1 MGTNNMEVLDQK
13 YNVREAVSE
22 EDTFINVY
30 WMVSREQRLIYQ
42 YGMTPWDLNK
52 NRYHK
57 KE

>member
-1 MGTNNMEVLDQK
+1 MEVLDQK

-42 YGMTPWDLNK
+42 YGMTP
-52 NRYHK
+52 
-57 KE
+57 